1 MTAMPIETKQRQQET
16 TPEPSD
22 LEFET
27 TKLSIVKA
35 GLEEIKNNKNPI
47 WHSTTDMD
55 NWFNA
60 QRQSIK

>member
-1 MTAMPIETKQRQQET
+1 MTAMPIETKQQET
-16 TPEPSD
+16 TLEPSD

-35 GLEEIKNNKNPI
+35 GLEEMKNNKNPV
-47 WHSTTDMD
+47 WQSTSDMD